1 MTEIYIK
8 QSLHIGYDHRRGPGY
23 LHPKADDLFMY
34 SRWPQLRS
42 LSLTNIRCS
51 STHGLDAAAAFL
63 CAHLNIEV
71 LHLEIGECG
80 GRPQLVLPNN
90 SLPKLRELR
99 ANNSIT
105 TSIMLCPTTQTGP
118 RPLETLKGIRLTG
131 GAWDQPLLNSLKV
144 GGHTVKRIEMV
155 GWSDMEDVKKLA
167 ECVPKVSWLD
177 LGKKLGV
184 GLGGSSRDIP
194 LTANTLKAVNNS
206 INTNVVDWANALS
219 ALPDL
224 TTFHGV
230 KFFYEVSP
238 LALAALASSST
249 HTHLPAPS
257 GHLPAS
263 ELSRVRKNENI
274 ASVLA
279 SKCAKLRRV
288 DCWDDTAG
296 KAVVFVRE
304 GGEVRLEVRR
314 VKT

>member
-1 MTEIYIK
+1 M
-8 QSLHIGYDHRRGPGY
+8 
-23 LHPKADDLFMY
+23 
-34 SRWPQLRS
+34 
-42 LSLTNIRCS
+42 
-51 STHGLDAAAAFL
+51 
-63 CAHLNIEV
+63 
-71 LHLEIGECG
+71 LHLEIGSG
-80 GRPQLVLPNN
+80 GPGSPQLILPNN

-131 GAWDQPLLNSLKV
+131 EAYDQLLLNSLKV
-144 GGHTVKRIEMV
+144 GGNTVKRIEMV
-155 GWSDMEDVKKLA
+155 GWSDIEDVKKLA
-167 ECVPKVSWLD
+167 ECVPKVTWLD

-184 GLGGSSRDIP
+184 GRGGSSRDIP
-194 LTANTLKAVNNS
+194 PTAASSHKSTNNS

-219 ALPDL
+219 VLPDL

-238 LALAALASSST
+238 LALAALATSFS
-249 HTHLPAPS
+249 PASS

-279 SKCAKLRRV
+279 SKCTKLRRV
-288 DCWDDTAG
+288 DCWDDAAG
-296 KAVVFVRE
+296 KAVVFIRE
-304 GGEVRLEVRR
+304 GGEVKLEVRR
-314 VKT
+314 VKG